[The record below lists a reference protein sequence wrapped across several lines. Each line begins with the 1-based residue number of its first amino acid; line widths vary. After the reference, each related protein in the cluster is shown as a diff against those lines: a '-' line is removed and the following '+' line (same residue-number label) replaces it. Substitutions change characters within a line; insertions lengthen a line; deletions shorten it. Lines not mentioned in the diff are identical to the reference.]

1 MSSKRRVGILGC
13 AAIAKRSLAPAFN
26 AHSGFELAAIA
37 SRTPDKA
44 VEFAGQY
51 GATPCSYDELV
62 ECGDIDLV
70 YCPLPTGL
78 HYEWVKKCLLSKKH
92 VLCEK
97 SLAINYEQVKDLVEM
112 ARNNGCFLME
122 SFQFRFHPQ
131 NLYVKNLLS
140 ENAIGEIRGLDVKF
154 GFPPFPDGA
163 KNIRY
168 SKALGGGALLDSG
181 AYTVKA
187 TTYLL
192 GDDFQVKMAMC
203 GKHANCEV
211 DLDGHLWLQSS
222 DGLVSKTT
230 YGFHNYY
237 QCGYEIWGEKGKI
250 ITTRAFTAKPDFS
263 AEVKVETAAG
273 TKVEKFQADHF
284 ALMLDHIATQLKD
297 GDFEE
302 EYNQC
307 LVQSRILT
315 QAQHAL
321 GLNLI

>member
-1 MSSKRRVGILGC
+1 MHSKIKVGILGC
-13 AAIAKRSLAPAFN
+13 ASIAKRSLAPAFA
-26 AHSGFELAAIA
+26 AHPSFDLVAIA
-37 SRTPDKA
+37 SRTPEKA
-44 VEFAGQY
+44 AEFAVQY
-51 GATPCSYDELV
+51 GASPCSYEELLERNDV
-62 ECGDIDLV
+62 DLV

-78 HYEWVKKCLLSKKH
+78 HYEWVRKCLLGKKH

-97 SLAINYEQVKDLVEM
+97 SLAVTYDQVKHLVET

-131 NLYVKNLLS
+131 NLYVKKLLS
-140 ENAIGEIRGLDVKF
+140 EKAIGEIRTLDVKF

-192 GDDFQVKMAMC
+192 GDDFQVRMALC
-203 GKHANCEV
+203 GKHADCEV
-211 DLDGHLWLQSS
+211 DLDGHLWLQSQS
-222 DGLVSKTT
+222 GLVSKTT

-250 ITTRAFTAKPDFS
+250 ATYRAFTAKPDFV
-263 AEVKVETAAG
+263 AEVKVETDAG
-273 TKVEKFQADHF
+273 KKVEKFQADHF
-284 ALMLDHIATQLKD
+284 ALMLDYIAGQVVN
-297 GDFEE
+297 GSFEE

-315 QAQHAL
+315 QAQYAL
-321 GLNLI
+321 ELL

>member
-1 MSSKRRVGILGC
+1 MSNNIRVGIIGC
-13 AAIAKRSLAPAFN
+13 ASIAKRSLAPAFA
-26 AHSGFELAAIA
+26 AHSDFKVVAIA
-37 SRTPDKA
+37 SRTTEKA

-51 GATPCSYDELV
+51 GADPCSYEELV
-62 ECGDIDLV
+62 TRNDVDLV

-78 HYEWVKKCLLSKKH
+78 HYEWVKKCLLNKKH

-97 SLAINYEQVKDLVEM
+97 SLATSYDQVEDLVEA
-112 ARNNGCFLME
+112 ARANGCFLME

-131 NLYVKNLLS
+131 NLYVKKLLA

-203 GKHANCEV
+203 GKHADCDV

-222 DGLVSKTT
+222 EGLVSKAT

-250 ITTRAFTAKPDFS
+250 TTTRAFTAKPDFS
-263 AEVKVETAAG
+263 AEVKVETVAG
-273 TKVEKFQADHF
+273 TKVEMFQSDHF
-284 ALMLDHIATQLKD
+284 ALMLDHIAVQVKE
-297 GDFEE
+297 GNFEE

-315 QAQHAL
+315 QAQRAL
-321 GLNLI
+321 GLV

>member
-1 MSSKRRVGILGC
+1 MSNNIRVGIIGC
-13 AAIAKRSLAPAFN
+13 ASIAKRSLAPAFA
-26 AHSGFELAAIA
+26 AHPDFEVVAIA
-37 SRTPDKA
+37 SRTPEKA
-44 VEFAGQY
+44 TEFAAQY
-51 GATPCSYDELV
+51 AAIPCSYEELV
-62 ECGDIDLV
+62 ARKDIDLV

-78 HYEWVKKCLLSKKH
+78 HYEWVKKCLLNKKH

-97 SLAINYEQVKDLVEM
+97 SLACNFEQVKDLVET
-112 ARNNGCFLME
+112 ARSNNCFLME

-131 NLYVKNLLS
+131 NLYVKKLLA

-163 KNIRY
+163 QNIRY

-203 GKHANCEV
+203 GKHADCDV

-222 DGLVSKTT
+222 SGLVSKTT

-250 ITTRAFTAKPDFS
+250 TTTRAFTAKPDFS

-273 TKVEKFQADHF
+273 TKVEKFQSDHF
-284 ALMLDHIATQLKD
+284 ALMLDHIAMQVKD
-297 GDFEE
+297 GNFEG

-315 QAQHAL
+315 QAQRAL
-321 GLNLI
+321 GLI

>member
-1 MSSKRRVGILGC
+1 MSEKKIRVGIMGC
-13 AAIAKRSLAPAFN
+13 AAIAKRSLAPAFA
-26 AHSGFELAAIA
+26 AHPSFQLTAIA
-37 SRTPDKA
+37 SRTVEKA
-44 VEFAGQY
+44 NEFAGQY
-51 GATPCSYDELV
+51 GARPCSYDELV
-62 ECGDIDLV
+62 AADDVDLV

-78 HYEWVKKCLLSKKH
+78 HAEWVAKCLQAGKH

-97 SLAINYEQVKDLVEM
+97 SLASTYEEVSDIVAL
-112 ARNNGCFLME
+112 ARARHLFLME

-131 NLYVKNLLS
+131 NLYVKSLL
-140 ENAIGEIRGLDVKF
+140 ENNAVGEIRGLDIKF
-154 GFPPFPDGA
+154 GFPPFADGT

-181 AYTVKA
+181 AYTIKA

-192 GDDFQVKMAMC
+192 GNDFQVKMAMC
-203 GKHANCEV
+203 GKRYGCEV
-211 DLDGHLWLQSS
+211 DLDGHLWLQSPN
-222 DGLVSKTT
+222 GLVSKTS

-250 ITTRAFTAKPDFS
+250 VTTRAFTAKPDFE
-263 AEVKVETAAG
+263 AEVRLETG
-273 TKVEKFQADHF
+273 EGIKIEKFKADHF
-284 ALMLDHIATQLKD
+284 ALMLDYVSTQILDKA
-297 GDFEE
+297 FEE

-321 GLNLI
+321 GLI

>member
-1 MSSKRRVGILGC
+1 MHSKIKVGILGC
-13 AAIAKRSLAPAFN
+13 ASIAKRSLAPAFA
-26 AHSGFELAAIA
+26 AHPSFDLVAIA
-37 SRTPDKA
+37 SRTPEKA
-44 VEFAGQY
+44 AEFAVQY
-51 GATPCSYDELV
+51 GASPCSYEELLERNDV
-62 ECGDIDLV
+62 DLV

-78 HYEWVKKCLLSKKH
+78 HYEWVKKCLLGKKH

-97 SLAINYEQVKDLVEM
+97 SLAVNYDQVKHLVET

-131 NLYVKNLLS
+131 NLYVKKLLS
-140 ENAIGEIRGLDVKF
+140 EKAIGEIRALDVKF

-163 KNIRY
+163 RNIRY

-192 GDDFQVKMAMC
+192 GDDFQVRMALC
-203 GKHANCEV
+203 GKHADCEV
-211 DLDGHLWLQSS
+211 DLDGHLWLQSQS
-222 DGLVSKTT
+222 GLVSKTT

-250 ITTRAFTAKPDFS
+250 ATSRAFTAKPDFV
-263 AEVKVETAAG
+263 AEVKVETDAG
-273 TKVEKFQADHF
+273 EKVEKFQADHF
-284 ALMLDHIATQLKD
+284 ALMLDYIAEQVVN
-297 GDFEE
+297 GSFEE

-315 QAQHAL
+315 QAQYAL
-321 GLNLI
+321 ELL

>member
-1 MSSKRRVGILGC
+1 MSSRIRVGILGC
-13 AAIAKRSLAPAFN
+13 ASIAKRSLAPAFASHAN
-26 AHSGFELAAIA
+26 FDLVAVA

-44 VEFAGQY
+44 AELAGRH
-51 GATPCSYDELV
+51 GAIPCSYEELLARDDV
-62 ECGDIDLV
+62 DLV

-78 HYEWVKKCLLSKKH
+78 HHEWVRKCLLGKKH

-97 SLAINYEQVKDLVEM
+97 SLACNFDEVADLVEI
-112 ARNNGCFLME
+112 ARGNRLFLME

-131 NLYVKNLLS
+131 NLYVKRLLQ
-140 ENAIGEIRGLDVKF
+140 EGAIGEIRGLDVKF

-163 KNIRY
+163 RNIRY

-181 AYTVKA
+181 AYTIKA

-192 GDDFQVKMAMC
+192 GDDFQVKAAAC
-203 GKHANCEV
+203 GKHPAGEV
-211 DLDGHLWLQSS
+211 DLDGHLWLQSQG
-222 DGLVSKTT
+222 GLVAKTA
-230 YGFHNYY
+230 YGFHNFY

-250 ITTRAFTAKPDFS
+250 STSRAFTARPDFE
-263 AEVKVETAAG
+263 AEVKVETNAG

-284 ALMLDHIATQLKD
+284 ALMLDHVSRQIEE
-297 GDFEE
+297 GGHEE

-321 GLNLI
+321 GLV

>member
-1 MSSKRRVGILGC
+1 MSNNIRVGIMGC
-13 AAIAKRSLAPAFN
+13 ASIAKRSLAPAFA
-26 AHSGFELAAIA
+26 AHPGFKVVAIA
-37 SRTPDKA
+37 SRTLEKA
-44 VEFAGQY
+44 TEFAVQY
-51 GATPCSYDELV
+51 GADPCSYEELV
-62 ECGDIDLV
+62 MRNDVDLV

-78 HYEWVKKCLLSKKH
+78 HYEWVKKCLLNKKH

-97 SLAINYEQVKDLVEM
+97 SLACDFEQVKDLVET
-112 ARNNGCFLME
+112 ARDNGCFLME

-131 NLYVKNLLS
+131 NLYVKKLLA

-163 KNIRY
+163 KNIRC

-203 GKHANCEV
+203 GKHADCDV

-222 DGLVSKTT
+222 AGLVSKTT

-250 ITTRAFTAKPDFS
+250 TTTRAFTAKPDFS
-263 AEVKVETAAG
+263 AEVKVETADG
-273 TKVEKFQADHF
+273 TEIEKFQADHF
-284 ALMLDHIATQLKD
+284 ALMLDHIAMQVK
-297 GDFEE
+297 GGNFEG

-321 GLNLI
+321 GLT

>member
-1 MSSKRRVGILGC
+1 MHSKIKVGILGC
-13 AAIAKRSLAPAFN
+13 ASIAKRSLAPAFA
-26 AHSGFELAAIA
+26 AHPSFDLVAIA
-37 SRTPDKA
+37 SRTPEKA
-44 VEFAGQY
+44 AEFAAQY
-51 GATPCSYDELV
+51 GASPCSYEEML
-62 ECGDIDLV
+62 ERGDVDLV

-78 HYEWVKKCLLSKKH
+78 HYEWVRKCLLNKKH

-97 SLAINYEQVKDLVEM
+97 SLAINYDYVKDLVET
-112 ARNNGCFLME
+112 ARSNGCFLME

-131 NLYVKNLLS
+131 NIFVKKLLS

-154 GFPPFPDGA
+154 GFPPFPDGRR
-163 KNIRY
+163 NIRY

-192 GDDFQVKMAMC
+192 GDDFQVKMAIC
-203 GKHANCEV
+203 GKHADCEV
-211 DLDGHLWLQSS
+211 DLDGHLWLQSQS
-222 DGLVSKTT
+222 GLVSKTT

-250 ITTRAFTAKPDFS
+250 TTSRAFTAKPDFV
-263 AEVKVETAAG
+263 AEVRVETAAG
-273 TKVEKFQADHF
+273 TRMEKFQADHF
-284 ALMLDHIATQLKD
+284 ALMLDYIATQVAD
-297 GDFEE
+297 GSREE

-315 QAQHAL
+315 QAQYAL
-321 GLNLI
+321 DLL

>member
-1 MSSKRRVGILGC
+1 MPSKIRGGILGC
-13 AAIAKRSLAPAFN
+13 ASIAKRSLAPAFASHTN
-26 AHSGFELAAIA
+26 FELVAIA
-37 SRTPDKA
+37 SRTQEKA
-44 VEFAGQY
+44 TEFAAQY
-51 GATPCSYDELV
+51 GALPCSYEELLALKDV
-62 ECGDIDLV
+62 DLV

-78 HYEWVKKCLLSKKH
+78 HAEWVVKCLLAGKH

-97 SLAINYEQVKDLVEM
+97 SLACTYEEVSHLVEL
-112 ARNNGCFLME
+112 ARSRHLLLME

-131 NLYVKNLLS
+131 NLYVKKLLS

-203 GKHANCEV
+203 GKHADCDV
-211 DLDGHLWLQSS
+211 DLDGDLWLQSS
-222 DGLVSKTT
+222 AGLVSKTT

-250 ITTRAFTAKPDFS
+250 TTTRAFTAKPDFS
-263 AEVKVETAAG
+263 AEVKVETADG

-284 ALMLDHIATQLKD
+284 ARMLDHIAMRVED
-297 GDFEE
+297 GAFEE

-321 GLNLI
+321 GLT

>member
-1 MSSKRRVGILGC
+1 MSNSIRVGIIGC
-13 AAIAKRSLAPAFN
+13 ASIAKRSLAPAFA
-26 AHSGFELAAIA
+26 AHPGFEVAAIA
-37 SRTPDKA
+37 SRMSAKA
-44 VEFAGQY
+44 AEFASQY
-51 GATPCSYDELV
+51 GAAPCSYEELV
-62 ECGDIDLV
+62 ERNDVDFV

-78 HYEWVKKCLLSKKH
+78 HYEWVKKCLLNKKH

-97 SLAINYEQVKDLVEM
+97 SLACDFEQVKDLVET
-112 ARNNGCFLME
+112 ARSNGCFLME

-131 NLYVKNLLS
+131 NLYVKKLLS

-203 GKHANCEV
+203 GKHADCDV

-222 DGLVSKTT
+222 AGLVSKTT

-250 ITTRAFTAKPDFS
+250 TTTRAFTAKPDFS
-263 AEVKVETAAG
+263 AEVKVETADGA
-273 TKVEKFQADHF
+273 KVEKFQADNF
-284 ALMLDHIATQLKD
+284 ALMLDHIAMQVEE
-297 GDFEE
+297 GNFEE

-321 GLNLI
+321 GLT

>member
-1 MSSKRRVGILGC
+1 MSSQIRVGILGC
-13 AAIAKRSLAPAFN
+13 ASIAKRSLAPAFA
-26 AHSGFELAAIA
+26 AHPLFELVAIA
-37 SRTPDKA
+37 SRTPEKA
-44 VEFAGQY
+44 SEFASQY
-51 GATPCSYDELV
+51 GAVPCAYNELAV
-62 ECGDIDLV
+62 CDDVDLV

-78 HYEWVKKCLLSKKH
+78 HYEWVEKCLQNKKH

-97 SLAINYEQVKDLVEM
+97 SLAINYDQVKDLVEI
-112 ARNNGCFLME
+112 ARANGCFLME

-131 NLYVKNLLS
+131 NLYVKKLLS

-168 SKALGGGALLDSG
+168 SKVLGGGALLDSG

-203 GKHANCEV
+203 GKHADCDV

-222 DGLVSKTT
+222 AGLVSKTT

-250 ITTRAFTAKPDFS
+250 TTTRAFTAKPDFS
-263 AEVKVETAAG
+263 AEVKLETANG
-273 TKVEKFQADHF
+273 TKIEKFQADHF
-284 ALMLDHIATQLKD
+284 AFMLDHIAKQVKD

-315 QAQHAL
+315 QAQHVL
-321 GLNLI
+321 GLT